1 MQSEKLIFG
10 IHAVMAI
17 IRNDPANVL
26 ELWIDRNRSDERMR
40 SLLDAANHQG
50 VQVLFVRTKALVRR
64 VGRECHQGVVAR
76 YRAGRELDDTD
87 FPQVLQSAGAQ
98 PLLLVL
104 DGVTD
109 PHNLGAC
116 LRTAEAAGVHAVI
129 VPKDRAARR
138 SPVVDKVASG
148 AAQRVPYVTVT
159 NLVRSLHR
167 LQALGIWLYGTD
179 SGAKHNLFDV
189 NLARPLALVM
199 GGEAKG
205 LRRLTRERCDELVR
219 LPMAGQAESL
229 NVAVAAGICL
239 YEALRQRKPKA

>member
-1 MQSEKLIFG
+1 MRSEKLIYG
-10 IHAVMAI
+10 IHAVLSV

-26 ELWIDRNRSDERMR
+26 ELWVDRNRSDERMR
-40 SLLDAANHQG
+40 SLLDAARRHR
-50 VQVLFVRTKALVRR
+50 VQVLFVGSNVLVRR
-64 VGRECHQGVVAR
+64 VGRESHQGVVAR
-76 YRAGRELDDTD
+76 YRANRELDDTD
-87 FPQVLQSAGAQ
+87 LPEVLQSAGKQ
-98 PLLLVL
+98 PLLLIL
-104 DGVTD
+104 DGITD

-129 VPKDRAARR
+129 APKDRMARR

-148 AAQRVPYVTVT
+148 ASQRVPYVMVT
-159 NLVRSLHR
+159 NLVRSLSQ
-167 LQALGIWLYGTD
+167 LQDLGVWLYGTD

-205 LRRLTRERCDELVR
+205 LRRLTREQCDELVR
-219 LPMAGQAESL
+219 LPMAGEVESL

-239 YEALRQRKPKA
+239 YEALRQRRPKA